1 LAYRKPAPTARFD
14 RTQLRAR
21 ERIEMAD
28 TLFET
33 IGGRFKINAAVES
46 FYKRVI
52 ADESLRPFF
61 EGVGLEHLRGRQSM
75 FLAMLLGGKT
85 VYTGKD
91 IREAHEHVRT
101 MGMDASHFEKF
112 LHHFRA
118 ALEEVGVQ
126 RDKLEQIIKLLNHSR
141 GAVLD
146 Q

>member
-1 LAYRKPAPTARFD
+1 MAYRRLAPTARSSHAYP
-14 RTQLRAR
+14 REC
-21 ERIEMAD
+21 ERIKMTD

-91 IREAHEHVRT
+91 IREAHEHART

-112 LHHFRA
+112 LNHFRA

-126 RDKLEQIIKLLNHSR
+126 HDKLDQIIKLLNHSR

-146 Q
+146 R